1 VHRLSLLGFSAFALV
16 ACDVGDTGN
25 AGSNSCRQR
34 AALVTGVP
42 YEDTTARILGPN
54 ISGVA
59 SYRVSAGPQIFICN
73 THSNGNLVSFIAQ

>member
-1 VHRLSLLGFSAFALV
+1 MYRLSLLGFSAVALV
-16 ACDVGDTGN
+16 ACDAGDTAN
-25 AGSNSCRQR
+25 AGSIACRQR

-42 YEDTTARILGPN
+42 YEDTSARILGPN

-59 SYRVSAGPQIFICN
+59 SYRVSGGSQIFICN